1 MSLDPT
7 TPPAQ
12 APGAADE
19 KQRDEKPADDKQLLA
34 QVYDQLRAIARAR
47 IARERA
53 GHSLQATELVHE
65 AFLKLQKHPSL
76 MHADR
81 ARFFHAAAEAMRQI
95 LIDHA
100 RSKGRI
106 KRGGGMKRTMAD
118 VADVAELAEE
128 PDADQILALDE
139 AIRRLE
145 TEEPQAAQVLKLR
158 FFTGLSVA
166 ETAELM
172 GLSQRTV
179 KREWQ
184 YARAWMFREIGD
196 DEHAAKS
203 DGPAPPT

>member
-1 MSLDPT
+1 MSSELPPPPPT
-7 TPPAQ
+7 A
-12 APGAADE
+12 AGAG
-19 KQRDEKPADDKQLLA
+19 DDGQLLA
-34 QVYDQLRAIARAR
+34 QVYDQLRTIARAR
-47 IARERA
+47 LARERV

-65 AFLKLQKHPSL
+65 AFLKLQRHPSL
-76 MHADR
+76 MHSDR

-106 KRGGGMKRTMAD
+106 KRGGGMKRTMSD

-128 PDADQILALDE
+128 QDPDQILALDE

-145 TEEPQAAQVLKLR
+145 SEEPQAAQVLKLR

-172 GLSQRTV
+172 GLSERTV

-184 YARAWMFREIGD
+184 YARAWMFRALGEGD
-196 DEHAAKS
+196 STTSPSSGSARD
-203 DGPAPPT
+203 PQ

>member
-1 MSLDPT
+1 MSAESPPPT
-7 TPPAQ
+7 AAGAQ
-12 APGAADE
+12 
-19 KQRDEKPADDKQLLA
+19 DDSQLLA
-34 QVYDQLRAIARAR
+34 QVYDQLRTIARAR
-47 IARERA
+47 LARERV

-65 AFLKLQKHPSL
+65 AFLKLQRHPSL
-76 MHADR
+76 MQSDR

-106 KRGGGMKRTMAD
+106 KRGGGMKRTVMD

-128 PDADQILALDE
+128 QDPDQILALDE
-139 AIRRLE
+139 AIRRVE
-145 TEEPQAAQVLKLR
+145 GEEPQAAQVLKLR

-172 GLSQRTV
+172 GLSERTV

-184 YARAWMFREIGD
+184 YARAWMFRALGD
-196 DEHAAKS
+196 ADQVDATREGDSTGA
-203 DGPAPPT
+203 

>member
-1 MSLDPT
+1 MSADSPPPT
-7 TPPAQ
+7 PAE
-12 APGAADE
+12 GA
-19 KQRDEKPADDKQLLA
+19 QDDGQLLA
-34 QVYDQLRAIARAR
+34 QVYDQLRTIARAR
-47 IARERA
+47 LSRERV

-65 AFLKLQKHPSL
+65 AFLKLQRHPSL
-76 MHADR
+76 MLADR

-106 KRGGGMKRTMAD
+106 KRGGGMKRTMSD

-128 PDADQILALDE
+128 QDPDQILALDE

-145 TEEPQAAQVLKLR
+145 GEEPQAAEVLKLR

-172 GLSQRTV
+172 GLSERTV

-184 YARAWMFREIGD
+184 YARAWMFRALADADQSDASGKGD
-196 DEHAAKS
+196 ASNSTGAA
-203 DGPAPPT
+203 

>member
-1 MSLDPT
+1 MSAESPPPT
-7 TPPAQ
+7 AAG
-12 APGAADE
+12 AP
-19 KQRDEKPADDKQLLA
+19 DDGQLLA
-34 QVYDQLRAIARAR
+34 QVYDQLRTIARAR
-47 IARERA
+47 LARERV

-65 AFLKLQKHPSL
+65 AFLKLQRHPSL
-76 MHADR
+76 MQADR

-100 RSKGRI
+100 RSKGRV
-106 KRGGGMKRTMAD
+106 KRGGGMKRTVID

-128 PDADQILALDE
+128 QDPDQILALDE

-145 TEEPQAAQVLKLR
+145 GEEPQAAQVLKLR

-172 GLSQRTV
+172 GLSERTV

-184 YARAWMFREIGD
+184 YARAWMFRALGD
-196 DEHAAKS
+196 AEQQGATS
-203 DGPAPPT
+203 EGPPISPG

>member
-1 MSLDPT
+1 MSAES
-7 TPPAQ
+7 PP
-12 APGAADE
+12 PGAGP
-19 KQRDEKPADDKQLLA
+19 QDDGQLLA
-34 QVYDQLRAIARAR
+34 QVYDQLRTIARAR
-47 IARERA
+47 LARERV

-65 AFLKLQKHPSL
+65 AFLKLQRHPSL
-76 MHADR
+76 MQSDR

-106 KRGGGMKRTMAD
+106 KRGGGMKRTMSD

-128 PDADQILALDE
+128 QDPDQILALDE

-145 TEEPQAAQVLKLR
+145 AEEPQAAQVLKLR

-172 GLSQRTV
+172 GLSERTV

-184 YARAWMFREIGD
+184 YARAWMFRALGD
-196 DEHAAKS
+196 AEQQGAS
-203 DGPAPPT
+203 GDGPEVSPG

>member
-1 MSLDPT
+1 MSSGET
-7 TPPAQ
+7 TAAPA
-12 APGAADE
+12 AG
-19 KQRDEKPADDKQLLA
+19 DDGQLLA

-47 IARERA
+47 LARERV

-76 MHADR
+76 IQADR

-100 RSKGRI
+100 RAKGRI
-106 KRGGGMKRTMAD
+106 KRGGGMKRT
-118 VADVAELAEE
+118 VSDVAELAEE
-128 PDADQILALDE
+128 QDPDQILALDE

-145 TEEPQAAQVLKLR
+145 EEEPQAAQVLKLR

-166 ETAELM
+166 ETAEVT
-172 GLSQRTV
+172 GLSERTV

-184 YARAWMFREIGD
+184 FARAWMFRALGD
-196 DEHAAKS
+196 EDDQSGRGHAVDGS
-203 DGPAPPT
+203 DSAGAGAGGDAAAPT

>member
-1 MSLDPT
+1 MSSGET
-7 TPPAQ
+7 TAPPA
-12 APGAADE
+12 AG
-19 KQRDEKPADDKQLLA
+19 DDGQLLA

-47 IARERA
+47 LARERV

-76 MHADR
+76 IQADR

-106 KRGGGMKRTMAD
+106 KRGGGMKRTMSD

-128 PDADQILALDE
+128 QDPDQILALDE

-145 TEEPQAAQVLKLR
+145 SEEPQAAQVLKLR

-172 GLSQRTV
+172 SLSERTV

-184 YARAWMFREIGD
+184 YARAWMFRALGD
-196 DEHAAKS
+196 AEQQGARS
-203 DGPAPPT
+203 EGPPSSPA